1 MNLLNHLTIQTRM
14 ILSYALITV
23 FFVLFGVID
32 ISQINTLAQLTKT
45 LYDHPLKVSN
55 ASLRA
60 KAGVIS
66 MHRHMKDVSTAD
78 SQAAIAIAIEKVQD
92 EETVVYQ
99 ELATIS
105 HLILGDEGKKMVED
119 TVDLFT
125 GWRPIRA
132 RVQAFVL
139 QGDRESANRITK
151 ETGADYVARLEA
163 KISELTAYALYKADG
178 FMADANRAK
187 RDILK
192 SVFIFTGLLIVTTL
206 AISAL
211 ISSSILSSITR
222 LQTTMTRITETGK
235 LEKADISGKNEI
247 TLMAGHFNG
256 LINQL
261 KEQFWFGE
269 GRNSLNRI
277 LSGNLSR
284 EEILNRSL
292 EFLCRY
298 TKACA
303 GAMYDYHAEQDTCE
317 LSASWAVVEKKAF
330 APKFRMGEGIVGQVA
345 KENQALL
352 FNDIPS
358 EEAVA
363 ASATL
368 SQPPSAIYAV
378 PLQYETTFF
387 GVLEIA
393 ALHPIKKSTQ
403 EFLLSAVK
411 TIALILHTADQNKQ
425 IQTLLDTTQD
435 ANERLQV
442 QTEELQVQTEELQV
456 QTEELQVLNREI
468 QHQSDELK
476 EQNIELEIQRQQVEE
491 ATRLKSEFLSNM
503 SHELRTPLNSVNA
516 LSRVLILQAGEKLS
530 SEEVNYL
537 EIIERNGKHLLSLIN
552 DILDLSKIEA
562 GRMDVQVV
570 SFSIK
575 TLVENVVEN
584 IMPLADE
591 KQIRVKKF
599 IPDNLPKIE
608 SDESRVVQILQNI
621 VANAIKFTDEGSVT
635 IRIKKQNTDLN
646 IRVTDTGIGITQ
658 TDLETIFEEFRQ
670 ADGASTRKFE
680 GTGLGLSIAYKAA
693 KLLGGDIRV
702 KSTIKKGSEFTVTLP
717 MKYTGSQKQTR
728 VFDRQIP
735 NPGKPDRQT
744 GRAIL
749 IVDDDPLDLADI
761 SSAFTAQGFDT
772 LTADSGKKAVEL
784 AEKHLPFAITLDVIM
799 PEMDGWEVL
808 NRLKENP
815 KTAGI
820 PVIIISASDEQDT
833 GFALGA
839 VGYVTKPVQKKD
851 LIKEINNVYG
861 QPPSSVLVVDDDDID
876 RNRTTRIITA
886 EGITAY
892 TATGGPSCLKF
903 LKTRRPDLLILDLV
917 MPEMDGFELL
927 ERIKKNPDTA
937 DIPVIVITAKDLNS
951 EEKKRL
957 EKQVCAILIK
967 SDSNEDQ
974 MVAEIRTILAGIGKK
989 GRVLNE
995 MQIKTDNRILLVEDN
1010 EAVLIQVKKAMET
1023 VGLTVDVA
1031 MDGQQALE
1039 YVQQTLPKGII
1050 LDLMMPRIDGF
1061 QVLETIRS
1069 TPLTRH
1075 IPVLILTAKDLT
1087 KRDLK
1092 RLSSNN
1098 IQQLIQKGDVNK
1110 DELLAKVKQ
1119 MIGIADGNDF
1129 EEKRDADEP
1138 EAPHSKISSDRLPIG
1153 QDGDIAGN
1161 QNRPRTIL
1169 VIEDNPDNLITIKA
1183 LIPKEFK
1190 IIEAMDGETGLSQA
1204 LESLPDLIFLD
1215 ISLPK
1220 MDGYAV
1226 VKKLKQTRQTRE
1238 IPVVALTAQAMKGDR
1253 EKILAAGCDDYIAKP
1268 IETDRIEERLHQ
1280 WIGRSK

>member
-32 ISQINTLAQLTKT
+32 ISQMNTLAQLTKT

-78 SQAAIAIAIEKVQD
+78 SQAAIAIAIKKVQD

-105 HLILGDEGKKMVED
+105 RLILGDEGKEMVED

-132 RVQAFVL
+132 KVQASVL
-139 QGDRESANRITK
+139 QGDRESANRITR

-163 KISELTAYALYKADG
+163 RISELTAYALYKADG

-192 SVFIFTGLLIVTTL
+192 SVFLFTGLLIVTTL

-235 LEKADISGKNEI
+235 LEKANISGKNEI

-303 GAMYDYHAEQDTCE
+303 GAMYGYNAEQDTCE

-345 KENQALL
+345 KEKQALH

-358 EEAVA
+358 GEAVA

-393 ALHPIKKSTQ
+393 ALHPIKRDTQ

-435 ANERLQV
+435 ANER
-442 QTEELQVQTEELQV
+442 LQVQTEELQV

-562 GRMDVQVV
+562 GRMDVQVA
-570 SFSIK
+570 SFSIQ
-575 TLVENVVEN
+575 TLVENVIEN

-635 IRIKKQNTDLN
+635 IRIKKQNTDLS
-646 IRVTDTGIGITQ
+646 IQVTDTGIGITQ

-693 KLLGGDIRV
+693 KLLGGDIQV

-717 MKYTGSQKQTR
+717 IKYTGSQKQIQ

-744 GRAIL
+744 GKAIL
-749 IVDDDPLDLADI
+749 IVDDDPSDLADI

-839 VGYVTKPVQKKD
+839 VGYVTKPVRKRD

-927 ERIKKNPDTA
+927 ERIKENPDTA

-951 EEKKRL
+951 EEKQRL
-957 EKQVCAILIK
+957 EKQVCSVLIK

-974 MVAEIRTILAGIGKK
+974 MVAEMRTILAGIGKK

-995 MQIKTDNRILLVEDN
+995 MQIKTGNRILLVEDN
-1010 EAVLIQVKKAMET
+1010 EAVLVQVKKAMET

-1050 LDLMMPRIDGF
+1050 LDLMMPRLDGF

-1098 IQQLIQKGDVNK
+1098 IQQLIQKGDVDK

-1119 MIGIADGNDF
+1119 MIGIADGSDS
-1129 EEKRDADEP
+1129 EEKRGADEP
-1138 EAPHSKISSDRLPIG
+1138 EAPHAKISSDRLSTG
-1153 QDGDIAGN
+1153 QDVGIAGN
-1161 QNRPRTIL
+1161 KKTSRTIL

-1183 LIPKEFK
+1183 LIPKGFK

-1204 LESLPDLIFLD
+1204 IESLPDLILLD

-1268 IETDRIEERLHQ
+1268 IETDRIRERLHQ